1 MQYWL
6 QNMRMNS
13 SLFHLLYAKIDEY
26 GTEFDETERM
36 HPNADTTNDGIQQNT
51 VVEESKPSGH
61 RR

>member
-1 MQYWL
+1 
-6 QNMRMNS
+6 MRMNF

-36 HPNADTTNDGIQQNT
+36 HPKADTTTDGIQQNT